1 MKIREYRKQIIKI
14 LVILAWMIAFV
25 VIYMSY
31 ILNGL
36 GNQTSNVMGMLLT
49 TFFLSVGVILFILG
63 VFIYIAISDIRRQRK
78 LYEYAYIDPVTQKGN
93 IYYFRKNGQERLNKE
108 PKKYKYMIILD
119 INKFKMIN
127 KAYGYAMGDKI
138 LINIGNK
145 LEEIFG
151 KTSLIARYSNDYF
164 AILFDYEDN
173 IYTIISKIINKIE
186 NLKINNVTYNLTV
199 NMGIYKIKDSDNNIS
214 EVIDKAIIAHS
225 ASKGNVYERYYIYD
239 EELEKVVEEEERIEA
254 KMYNALMAKE
264 FKVYFQPKIF
274 TDNEKMY
281 GAEALARWE
290 HKGKIIS
297 PEKFIPL
304 FEKNKFIVKLDSY
317 IFENVCKDMAKWQK
331 NLKISPIVSINVSKE
346 NFSSMDFIE
355 KYVKIA
361 KKYDI
366 SLNQIELEIT
376 ESASADSNINLVEVM
391 NKIKDRGFKLSLDDF
406 GTGYSSLNMLQDMP
420 IDVLKID
427 KSFVDKIGIDNDK
440 IDLISYII
448 NMAKELNIQTVAEGV
463 EYKTQVDYLKSQGCD
478 IIQGYYYSKPLTKQD
493 FEIYMNE
500 KLIKS

>member
-304 FEKNKFIVKLDSY
+304 FEKNKFILKLDTY
-317 IFENVCKDMAKWQK
+317 IFEEVCKNMRLWKEE
-331 NLKISPIVSINVSKE
+331 LGLEPIISINVSRDH
-346 NFSSMDFIE
+346 FMDEHFLE
-355 KYVKIA
+355 KYYMIVAKYGINPNKI
-361 KKYDI
+361 D
-366 SLNQIELEIT
+366 LEIT
-376 ESASADSNINLVEVM
+376 ESAAFEEGIDIIEIMNRIKKLGFLVS
-391 NKIKDRGFKLSLDDF
+391 IDDF
-406 GTGYSSLNMLQDMP
+406 GTGYSSLSMIQDMP
-420 IDVLKID
+420 IDIIKID
-427 KSFVDKIGIDNDK
+427 KSFVDRIGQKKKNMID
-440 IDLISYII
+440 YII
-448 NMAKELNIQTVAEGV
+448 KIAKELGLMTIAEGV
-463 EYKTQVDYLKSQGCD
+463 ETKEQRDYLLKKDCD
-478 IIQGYYYSKPLTKQD
+478 VIQGYYYSKPLPLHE
-493 FEIYMNE
+493 FEEYLKTRSKE
-500 KLIKS
+500 

>member
-199 NMGIYKIKDSDNNIS
+199 NMGIYKIKDSDSNIS

-304 FEKNKFIVKLDSY
+304 FEKNKFILKLDTY
-317 IFENVCKDMAKWQK
+317 IFEEVCKNMRLWKEE
-331 NLKISPIVSINVSKE
+331 LGLEPIISINVSRDH
-346 NFSSMDFIE
+346 FMDEHFLE
-355 KYVKIA
+355 KYYMIVAKYGINPNKI
-361 KKYDI
+361 D
-366 SLNQIELEIT
+366 LEIT
-376 ESASADSNINLVEVM
+376 ESAAFEEGIDIIEIMNRIKKLGFLVS
-391 NKIKDRGFKLSLDDF
+391 IDDF
-406 GTGYSSLNMLQDMP
+406 GTGYSSLSMIQDMP
-420 IDVLKID
+420 IDIIKID
-427 KSFVDKIGIDNDK
+427 KSFVDRIGQKKKNMID
-440 IDLISYII
+440 YII
-448 NMAKELNIQTVAEGV
+448 KIAKELGLMTIAEGV
-463 EYKTQVDYLKSQGCD
+463 ETKEQRDYLLKKDCD
-478 IIQGYYYSKPLTKQD
+478 VIQGYYYSKPLPLHE
-493 FEIYMNE
+493 FEEYLKTRSKE
-500 KLIKS
+500 

>member
-186 NLKINNVTYNLTV
+186 NIKINNVTYNLTV

-290 HKGKIIS
+290 HNGKIIP

-304 FEKNKFIVKLDSY
+304 FEKNKFILKLDTY
-317 IFENVCKDMAKWQK
+317 IFEEVCKNMRLWKEE
-331 NLKISPIVSINVSKE
+331 LGLEPIISINVSRDH
-346 NFSSMDFIE
+346 FMDEHFLE
-355 KYVKIA
+355 KYYMIVAKYGINPNKI
-361 KKYDI
+361 D
-366 SLNQIELEIT
+366 LEIT
-376 ESASADSNINLVEVM
+376 ESAAFEEGIDIIEIMNRIKKLGFLVS
-391 NKIKDRGFKLSLDDF
+391 IDDF
-406 GTGYSSLNMLQDMP
+406 GTGYSSLSMIQDMP
-420 IDVLKID
+420 IDIIKID
-427 KSFVDKIGIDNDK
+427 KSFVDRIGQKKKNMID
-440 IDLISYII
+440 YII
-448 NMAKELNIQTVAEGV
+448 KIAKELGLMTIAEGV
-463 EYKTQVDYLKSQGCD
+463 ETKEQRDYLLKKDCD
-478 IIQGYYYSKPLTKQD
+478 VIQGYYYSKPLPLHE
-493 FEIYMNE
+493 FEEYLKTRSKE
-500 KLIKS
+500 

>member
-304 FEKNKFIVKLDSY
+304 FEKNKFILKLDTY
-317 IFENVCKDMAKWQK
+317 IFEEVCKNMRLWKEE
-331 NLKISPIVSINVSKE
+331 LGLEPIISINVSRDH
-346 NFSSMDFIE
+346 FMDEHFLE
-355 KYVKIA
+355 KYYMIVAKYGINPNKI
-361 KKYDI
+361 D
-366 SLNQIELEIT
+366 LEIT
-376 ESASADSNINLVEVM
+376 ESAAFEEGIDIIEIMNRIKKLGFLVS
-391 NKIKDRGFKLSLDDF
+391 IDDF
-406 GTGYSSLNMLQDMP
+406 GTGYSSLSMIQDMP
-420 IDVLKID
+420 IDIIKID
-427 KSFVDKIGIDNDK
+427 KSFVDRIGQKKKNMID
-440 IDLISYII
+440 YII
-448 NMAKELNIQTVAEGV
+448 KIAKELELMTIAEGV
-463 EYKTQVDYLKSQGCD
+463 ETKEQRDYLLKKDCD
-478 IIQGYYYSKPLTKQD
+478 VIQGYYYSKPLPLHE
-493 FEIYMNE
+493 FEEYLKTRSKE
-500 KLIKS
+500 